1 MQIAG
6 LPPAMLQALLA
17 AASPKVERAAT
28 AMAGAPEAP
37 AAPAVI
43 PPASLPATS
52 VQMLVAMAAMEPPS
66 ERRRKVAE
74 ETDRGLSM
82 LERLHAELAEGVAA
96 PERLRELAEW
106 SESFEVPDEP
116 QLAGLARDVE
126 LRVRVELAKHERR
139 L

>member
-6 LPPAMLQALLA
+6 LPPTMLQALLT
-17 AASPKVERAAT
+17 AASPKVERAAAT
-28 AMAGAPEAP
+28 MTGAPEAP

-66 ERRRKVAE
+66 ERRRKVAA

-82 LERLHAELAEGVAA
+82 LERLNDALVAGVVP
-96 PERLRELAEW
+96 PEQLRELGDWAT
-106 SESFEVPDEP
+106 SFDAPDEP
-116 QLAGLARDVE
+116 VLADLARDVE
-126 LRVRVELAKHERR
+126 LRVRVELAKHELRV
-139 L
+139 